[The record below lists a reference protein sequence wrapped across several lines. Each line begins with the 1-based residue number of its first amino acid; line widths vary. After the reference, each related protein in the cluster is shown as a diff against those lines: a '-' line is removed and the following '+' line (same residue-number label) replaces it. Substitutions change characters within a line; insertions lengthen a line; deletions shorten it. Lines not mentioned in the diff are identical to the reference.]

1 MTNNEN
7 EFVKEI
13 TNIEDDFAKWY
24 TDIVLK
30 ADLADYTD
38 TKGCMAIKPYGYA
51 IWENIQKYADS
62 KFKQAGVENVY
73 LPLLISEEL
82 LNKEKEH
89 AEGFAPEVAW
99 VTKRRRGRIRRKTLH
114 TSYIGD
120 NVLYTLFKVG
130 KFLERFAKNI

>member
-1 MTNNEN
+1 MNNDEN
-7 EFVKEI
+7 FVKEI

-51 IWENIQKYADS
+51 IWENIQKYADD
-62 KFKQAGVENVY
+62 KFKKAGVENVY
-73 LPLLISEEL
+73 LPLLIPEGL

-89 AEGFAPEVAW
+89 VEGFAPEVAW
-99 VTKRRRGRIRRKTLH
+99 VTKRRAGRIRRKA
-114 TSYIGD
+114 
-120 NVLYTLFKVG
+120 LYTSNIRNNVFYPLFKMG
-130 KFLERFAKNI
+130 QFMERFANDI

>member
-1 MTNNEN
+1 MSDEK
-7 EFVKEI
+7 EFVKQI
-13 TNIEDDFAKWY
+13 TNIEENFANWY

-89 AEGFAPEVAW
+89 VEGFAPEVAW
-99 VTKRRRGRIRRKTLH
+99 VTQRRRGKAGRKALYTPYIR
-114 TSYIGD
+114 D
-120 NVLYTLFKVG
+120 NVFCALFKMG
-130 KFLERFAKNI
+130 KFMERLA

>member
-1 MTNNEN
+1 MNNES

-38 TKGCMAIKPYGYA
+38 IKGCMAIKPYGYA
-51 IWENIQKYADS
+51 IWENIQKYADE
-62 KFKQAGVENVY
+62 KFKKTGVENIY
-73 LPLLISEEL
+73 LPLLIPEGL

-89 AEGFAPEVAW
+89 VEGFAPEVAW
-99 VTKRRRGRIRRKTLH
+99 VTKRRTRGT
-114 TSYIGD
+114 
-120 NVLYTLFKVG
+120 
-130 KFLERFAKNI
+130 